1 MISILIYFFFGPK
14 KLGASRIGFLFG
26 VTAPDV
32 VIGDERALV
41 LVEEG
46 REDLFVVLV
55 AKLGGGVTVFG
66 GGVAIFGA
74 TLFGVISFGKGDD
87 LVSSGVLARFSW
99 K

>member
-1 MISILIYFFFGPK
+1 M
-14 KLGASRIGFLFG
+14 FG

-66 GGVAIFGA
+66 GGVTVFGGGVAIFGA

-87 LVSSGVLARFSW
+87 LVSSGVLATFSW